1 MVSKL
6 IKKLSR
12 VQIIAFGFLGVI
24 LIGSLLL
31 MLPFSTRAGQTTSY
45 VDALFTATS
54 ATCVTGLTPF
64 DTYNHWTLF
73 GQLVI
78 LFMIQLGG
86 IGFMT
91 VITMATLFMRH
102 KIGLQNRMLVME
114 SAGTITLSGIGQLV
128 RRIIAGTAIIETTG
142 AAILATQ
149 FVPEFGWLRGLYYS
163 FFHAISAF
171 CNAGFDLMGCI
182 EPGSS
187 MINFNGNAV
196 VMVTLVFL
204 ILIGGIGFFVW
215 DDILVCK
222 AKFKNYKIHT
232 KLVLVLTAIL
242 TVIPFVMFFLFEYDH
257 AFKGMDF
264 FDRILNSLFQTVTP
278 RTAGFSG
285 IDMTTLSEPGGML
298 TIVLMFIGGNPGSTA
313 GGVKTTTIAVIL
325 LSTVAYLQEDNN
337 VTVFK
342 KRIEDKMVRRACAI
356 AFIYFMM
363 IFAAALVISWIEP
376 LNLREVLFEVVSA
389 VATVG
394 LSMNVTAT
402 LSTAS
407 KVIVIVLMYAGRI
420 GALTFIM
427 LLSKRNK
434 TAILKRPT
442 GKIMIG

>member
-12 VQIIAFGFLGVI
+12 VQIIAFGFFGVI

-31 MLPFSTRAGQTTSY
+31 MLPFSTRSGQTTSY

-64 DTYNHWTLF
+64 DTYTHWTLF

-242 TVIPFVMFFLFEYDH
+242 TVIPFVMFFIFEYDH
-257 AFKGMDF
+257 AFKGMDI

-363 IFAAALVISWIEP
+363 IFAASLVISWIEP

-402 LSTAS
+402 LSAAS

>member
-31 MLPFSTRAGQTTSY
+31 MLPFSTRSGQTTSY

-64 DTYNHWTLF
+64 DTYTHWTLF

-242 TVIPFVMFFLFEYDH
+242 TVIPFVMFFIFEYDH

-363 IFAAALVISWIEP
+363 IFAASLVISWIEP

-402 LSTAS
+402 LSVAS

>member
-12 VQIIAFGFLGVI
+12 VQIIAFGFFGVI

-31 MLPFSTRAGQTTSY
+31 MLPFSTRSGQTTSY

-64 DTYNHWTLF
+64 DTYTHWTLF

-149 FVPEFGWLRGLYYS
+149 FVPEFGWLIGLYYS

-242 TVIPFVMFFLFEYDH
+242 TVIPFVMFFIFEYDH
-257 AFKGMDF
+257 AFKGMDI

-363 IFAAALVISWIEP
+363 IFAAALAISWIEP

-402 LSTAS
+402 LSAAS

>member
-31 MLPFSTRAGQTTSY
+31 MLPFSTRSGQTTSY

-64 DTYNHWTLF
+64 DTYTHWTLF

-363 IFAAALVISWIEP
+363 IFAAALAISWIEP

-402 LSTAS
+402 LSAAS

>member
-1 MVSKL
+1 MLQKF
-6 IKKLSR
+6 KKKISR
-12 VQIIAFGFLGVI
+12 MQIIAGGFLAVI
-24 LIGSLLL
+24 LIGSILL
-31 MLPFSTRAGQTTSY
+31 MLPVASRGGQTTSFI
-45 VDALFTATS
+45 DALFTATS
-54 ATCVTGLTPF
+54 ATCVTGLVPF
-64 DTYNHWTLF
+64 DTYTHWSVF

-102 KIGLQNRMLVME
+102 KIGLQNRMLIME

-128 RRIIAGTAIIETTG
+128 KRIVAGTAFIETTG
-142 AAILATQ
+142 AVILATQ
-149 FVPEFGWLRGLYYS
+149 FVPQFGWIRGLYIS

-171 CNAGFDLMGCI
+171 CNAGFDLMGQL

-187 MINFNGNAV
+187 MILFNDNAV
-196 VMVTLVFL
+196 VMLTLSML

-222 AKFKNYKIHT
+222 AKFKNYKVHT
-232 KLVLVLTAIL
+232 KLVLVSTAVLTL
-242 TVIPFVMFFLFEYDH
+242 VPFVMFFCFEYDH
-257 AFKGMDF
+257 AFAGMDVF
-264 FDRILNSLFQTVTP
+264 EKLLNAFFQTVTP

-285 IDMTTLSEPGGML
+285 IDMTTLSEPGGIL
-298 TIVLMFIGGNPGSTA
+298 TIVLMFIGGSPGSTA
-313 GGVKTTTIAVIL
+313 GGVKTTTVAVIL
-325 LSTVAYLQEDNN
+325 LSTIAYLQEDNN

-342 KRIEDKMVRRACAI
+342 KRIEDKMVRRACSI

-363 IFAAALVISWIEP
+363 ILGSSLVISWIEP
-376 LNLREVLFEVVSA
+376 LGLREVLFEVVSG

-394 LSMNVTAT
+394 LSMNVTPT
-402 LSTAS
+402 LSAAS
-407 KVIVIVLMYAGRI
+407 KIILVVLMYAGRI
-420 GALTFIM
+420 GALSFIM

>member
-31 MLPFSTRAGQTTSY
+31 MLPFSTRSGQTTSY

-64 DTYNHWTLF
+64 DTYTHWTLF

-257 AFKGMDF
+257 AFKEMDF
-264 FDRILNSLFQTVTP
+264 FDRVLNSLFQTVTP

-363 IFAAALVISWIEP
+363 IFAASLVISWIEP
-376 LNLREVLFEVVSA
+376 LTLREVLFEVVSA

-402 LSTAS
+402 LSAAS

-420 GALTFIM
+420 GALSFIM

>member
-12 VQIIAFGFLGVI
+12 VQIIAFGFFGVI

-31 MLPFSTRAGQTTSY
+31 MLPFSTRSGQTTSY

-64 DTYNHWTLF
+64 DTYTHWTLF

-149 FVPEFGWLRGLYYS
+149 FVPEFGWLIGLYYS

-257 AFKGMDF
+257 AFKGMDI

-402 LSTAS
+402 LSAAS

>member
-12 VQIIAFGFLGVI
+12 VQIIAFGFFGVI

-31 MLPFSTRAGQTTSY
+31 MLPFSTRSGQTTSY

-64 DTYNHWTLF
+64 DTYTHWTLF

-242 TVIPFVMFFLFEYDH
+242 TVIPFVMFFIFEYDH

-363 IFAAALVISWIEP
+363 IFAASLVISWIEP

-402 LSTAS
+402 LSVAS

>member
-12 VQIIAFGFLGVI
+12 VQIIAFGFFGVI

-31 MLPFSTRAGQTTSY
+31 MLPFSTRSGQTTSY

-64 DTYNHWTLF
+64 DTYTHWTLF

-257 AFKGMDF
+257 AFKEMDF

-363 IFAAALVISWIEP
+363 IFAASLVISWIEP

-402 LSTAS
+402 LSAAS

>member
-31 MLPFSTRAGQTTSY
+31 MLPFSTRSGQTTSY

-64 DTYNHWTLF
+64 DTYTHWTLF

-242 TVIPFVMFFLFEYDH
+242 IVIPFVMFFIFEYDH

-402 LSTAS
+402 LSAAS

>member
-31 MLPFSTRAGQTTSY
+31 MLPFSTRSGHTTSY

-64 DTYNHWTLF
+64 DTYTHWTLF

-242 TVIPFVMFFLFEYDH
+242 TVIPFVMFFIFEYDH

-363 IFAAALVISWIEP
+363 IFAASLVISWIEP

-402 LSTAS
+402 LSAAS

>member
-31 MLPFSTRAGQTTSY
+31 MLPFSTRSGQTTSY

-64 DTYNHWTLF
+64 DTYTHWTLF

-257 AFKGMDF
+257 AFKEMDF

-363 IFAAALVISWIEP
+363 IFAASLVISWIEP

-402 LSTAS
+402 LSATS

>member
-12 VQIIAFGFLGVI
+12 VQIIAFGFFGVI

-31 MLPFSTRAGQTTSY
+31 MLPFSTRSGQTTSY

-64 DTYNHWTLF
+64 DTYTHWTLF

-257 AFKGMDF
+257 AFKEMDF

-363 IFAAALVISWIEP
+363 IFAASLVISWIEP

-402 LSTAS
+402 LSATS

>member
-31 MLPFSTRAGQTTSY
+31 MLPFSTRSGQTTSY

-64 DTYNHWTLF
+64 DTYTHWTLF

-242 TVIPFVMFFLFEYDH
+242 TVIPFVMFLIFEYDH

-298 TIVLMFIGGNPGSTA
+298 TIVLMFIGGNPGSTS

-363 IFAAALVISWIEP
+363 IFAASLVISWIEP

-402 LSTAS
+402 LSAAS